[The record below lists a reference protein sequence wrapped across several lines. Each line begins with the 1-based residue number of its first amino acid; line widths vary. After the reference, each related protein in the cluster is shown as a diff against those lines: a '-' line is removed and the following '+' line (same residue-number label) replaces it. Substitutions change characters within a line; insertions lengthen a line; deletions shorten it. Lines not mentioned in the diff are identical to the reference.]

1 METMYAIAYLS
12 IQKLEQGRLA
22 CTVGSHQSYTGL
34 QINSKVKVLIDERL
48 HTQHTHT
55 CHKSA
60 SSGPPEQENAVDAE
74 NDLWLPSSVN
84 N

>member
-1 METMYAIAYLS
+1 METAYTIAYLS

-48 HTQHTHT
+48 HTQHTAT
-55 CHKSA
+55 S
-60 SSGPPEQENAVDAE
+60 QQAVDLQNKRTQLMLKVGLSNSA
-74 NDLWLPSSVN
+74 LTTIT
-84 N
+84 